1 MKVRIMGLA
10 LSLCLVLSSCGS
22 RDSGGQAS
30 LLAQAAG
37 WDDTQTLLVIGGR
50 EVPGWWYLYWL
61 SGACDRVREEYALSG
76 ADLDWQA
83 AVGNGTLADEVKEQA
98 LRDTALYTQV
108 ELWAEQYGY
117 TLTQEDQASLEQEW
131 QEQTAGGE
139 EAALHQ
145 LESQGL
151 TRERAEERLKQ
162 KLSVRDYYNSKAALA
177 RAMARL
183 KTRR

>member
-1 MKVRIMGLA
+1 M
-10 LSLCLVLSSCGS
+10 
-22 RDSGGQAS
+22 
-30 LLAQAAG
+30 
-37 WDDTQTLLVIGGR
+37 
-50 EVPGWWYLYWL
+50 PGWRYLYWL

-145 LESQGL
+145 LESQ
-151 TRERAEERLKQ
+151 A
-162 KLSVRDYYNSKAALA
+162 
-177 RAMARL
+177 
-183 KTRR
+183 